1 MPSRD
6 TLGQEADAMKRYA
19 ITLTRNMDDADD
31 LVQDC
36 MERALRKWTLR
47 AAGVPLRGWLFTM
60 MRNLHVDR
68 WRRQKRQAAS
78 QGDPESTAP
87 VLPPNQDDHVELN
100 KLLAHVMALPDD
112 QRIALILVSVE
123 GFTYGEAAKTLGV
136 PEGTVLSRVSRA
148 RAALRAATGDA
159 APKLRSV
166 K

>member
-78 QGDPESTAP
+78 QGGPESTAP
-87 VLPPNQDDHVELN
+87 VLPPNQDDH
-100 KLLAHVMALPDD
+100 
-112 QRIALILVSVE
+112 VE